1 MKVLQKMKQ
10 VLLLSALGLK
20 LGYSTINKVLPI
32 IMLITIAMLI
42 WGCEQKE
49 PKQSEQKQNEQKIVG
64 QQGGE
69 NKKSDTKGG
78 NPMVIMSTSM
88 GDIKIELYRDKAPIT
103 FENFLAYVNDKFYD
117 GTIFHRVIPGFMTQ
131 GGGFAPEMQQKTT
144 KPPIKNEAD
153 NGLKNDTG
161 TIAMARTSEVDSAT
175 SQFFINLTD
184 NDFLNHGNRDF
195 GYAVFGKVAEGMD
208 VVNKI
213 AGVKTGN
220 HGMHRDVPLEPVVV
234 ESIRVIEPVG
244 K

>member
-1 MKVLQKMKQ
+1 MKQ
-10 VLLLSALGLK
+10 VLLQSAFGLK
-20 LGYSTINKVLPI
+20 LGYFTINKVLPV
-32 IMLITIAMLI
+32 IMLITLVMLI

-49 PKQSEQKQNEQKIVG
+49 TKQSEQKQNEQKIVD
-64 QQGGE
+64 QQGSE
-69 NKKSDTKGG
+69 NKKSDTQGG

-88 GDIKIELYRDKAPIT
+88 GDIKIELYRDKSPIT
-103 FENFLAYVNDKFYD
+103 VENFLTYVNDRFYD
-117 GTIFHRVIPGFMTQ
+117 GSIFHRVIPGFMIQ
-131 GGGFAPEMQQKTT
+131 GGGFAPEMQQKAT
-144 KPPIKNEAD
+144 KLPIKNEAS

-161 TIAMARTSEVDSAT
+161 TIAMARTSVVDSAT

-195 GYAVFGKVAEGMD
+195 GYAVFGKVVEGMD

-220 HGMHRDVPLEPVVV
+220 QGMNRDVPLEPVVV